1 MNDFRFNEEAHP
13 MAATAN
19 RILDEHR
26 GPQHVNA
33 TPLLCRSKVREL
45 ALDVSKQL
53 RPFNKFNRV
62 SEETLIAANEA
73 VRAFVVGHVK
83 RMPSRGRTL

>member
-1 MNDFRFNEEAHP
+1 MNLETFVANGQ
-13 MAATAN
+13 AAQAAADQA
-19 RILDEHR
+19 IK
-26 GPQHVNA
+26 QSVNS

-45 ALDVSKQL
+45 LLDLSKQF

-73 VRAFVVGHVK
+73 LRAWAVGHVK
-83 RMPSRGRTL
+83 RMPSKGKTL